1 MRAAARPRASDNGGI
16 RPCHR
21 VSRVSRVSRESIGG
35 SDVII
40 LANSLVISY
49 DLCGECTL
57 KG

>member
-21 VSRVSRVSRESIGG
+21 VSRVSHVSSGG